1 MKAKRKCRV
10 VRCGGGAASG
20 GVSRERMI
28 GSVHKFHVRCTPAL
42 SKWEL
47 LSMST
52 TGHGE
57 QAHVT
62 CVGHRTR
69 KHACNAFTPPFLSTP
84 SASLYP
90 YKVTSIALSYAVYI
104 YIYIYIYIYS
114 YMLFRL
120 YPKKN
125 GKAKG
130 KRNYH
135 MIESFDSVLLNS
147 FSHGRPLWLF
157 RLFYIYT
164 HLYRDSD
171 RIWCVFLTSLLGH
184 SGRVVNAGF
193 TDRSQ
198 RNRAELYIF
207 L

>member
-1 MKAKRKCRV
+1 MRRGRSERRGISRAYDRERTQIPCAVHASSIKM
-10 VRCGGGAASG
+10 GAA
-20 GVSRERMI
+20 
-28 GSVHKFHVRCTPAL
+28 FHVHHGAWRTSTRHMRRPPHTQARVQRL
-42 SKWEL
+42 YTAFSLHTFSL
-47 LSMST
+47 LVPV
-52 TGHGE
+52 
-57 QAHVT
+57 Q
-62 CVGHRTR
+62 
-69 KHACNAFTPPFLSTP
+69 
-84 SASLYP
+84 
-90 YKVTSIALSYAVYI
+90 SYQYRAIIRSVYI
-104 YIYIYIYIYS
+104 HIYIYIYIYS